1 MPKIS
6 KSRFKGYAA
15 CGTKCAH
22 ARTNTAELPQL
33 KTSAMKKPEFLQ
45 LQHGNPL
52 KCCTLTKH
60 AIGECHDASLQASNT
75 PKTNSG
81 HPISCCN
88 SNQFY
93 I

>member
-1 MPKIS
+1 MTPITLCRR
-6 KSRFKGYAA
+6 SRSRALRVMLPA
-15 CGTKCAH
+15 RGTKCEH

-33 KTSAMKKPEFLQ
+33 KTSAMKKTECLQ

-60 AIGECHDASLQASNT
+60 AIGECHDSSVQASNT

-81 HPISCCN
+81 TQH
-88 SNQFY
+88 Y